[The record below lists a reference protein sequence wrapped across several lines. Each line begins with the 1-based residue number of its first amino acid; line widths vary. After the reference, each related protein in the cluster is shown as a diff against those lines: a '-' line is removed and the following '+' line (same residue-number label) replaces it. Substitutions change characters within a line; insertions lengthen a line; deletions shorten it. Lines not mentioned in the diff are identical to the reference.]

1 LYPADRRA
9 ADAVLAQPTLF
20 ADDLNA
26 FTKLGN
32 ERSRRECG
40 MRVFLALLISLFP
53 FQTVRAQQIGD
64 FINMGEKAYG
74 FHGNLSGNIRTFQSE
89 QGAVDIVANIMSS
102 IGLPLRFEI
111 YAAAVP
117 NAQAVF
123 NEGKRI
129 ILYNVVFMEEIKQKT
144 GEYWS
149 LMSIMAH
156 EIGHHLSFHLTD
168 SIENHK
174 AELEADYFSGFV
186 LGKLGASLKQSTA
199 AMEAL
204 SSPLPTQSHPGRDDR
219 VQAIALGWKAAVGN
233 RRPNPDDIGKIDPA
247 PPPASDGH
255 NGGGSRSPSACGW
268 YAIHYCSRDREVADD
283 QSAEFGGHTI
293 DTSDPAYPNF
303 ADGWYCSVTGP
314 TEKSRANAI
323 AVGAKRRGF
332 PTAYIKNS
340 C

>member
-1 LYPADRRA
+1 
-9 ADAVLAQPTLF
+9 
-20 ADDLNA
+20 
-26 FTKLGN
+26 
-32 ERSRRECG
+32 
-40 MRVFLALLISLFP
+40 
-53 FQTVRAQQIGD
+53 
-64 FINMGEKAYG
+64 
-74 FHGNLSGNIRTFQSE
+74 
-89 QGAVDIVANIMSS
+89 
-102 IGLPLRFEI
+102 
-111 YAAAVP
+111 
-117 NAQAVF
+117 
-123 NEGKRI
+123 
-129 ILYNVVFMEEIKQKT
+129 MEEIKQKT

-247 PPPASDGH
+247 PPPDSDGG
-255 NGGGSRSPSACGW
+255 NGGGSRPSSACGW